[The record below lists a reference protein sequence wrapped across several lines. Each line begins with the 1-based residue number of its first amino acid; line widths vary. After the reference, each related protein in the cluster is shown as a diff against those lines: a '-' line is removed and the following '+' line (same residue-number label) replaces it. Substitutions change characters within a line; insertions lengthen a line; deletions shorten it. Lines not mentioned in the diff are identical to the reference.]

1 MEADQNQEVPEA
13 VAQTHVAET
22 ELPAPEQLK
31 SEEVNETP
39 SVQDPPEPEKPAVE
53 DSKPE
58 IESTEE
64 TPEVEPAKDNAS
76 PETAIEPEKLPEK
89 EEVAEVVQEKAVE
102 VEKSAEEP
110 AEAEKTPEIK
120 AVEKHITE
128 PVEPEKKAETEQ
140 KANPED
146 GKAEPAALEPPAAN
160 EAAPTE
166 PGNEAEKA
174 EAKPTEAE
182 QEKPSEAQAV
192 QAEPPKEAEA
202 QPKEPALPLFYGWF
216 LSSEVEEKIKCS
228 TMEFLKTLDTLEAF
242 KKHISEFTGDAD
254 KEVDL
259 EQYFLTKAPLHCT
272 TEFCD
277 YGKAEGAKEYAEQQ
291 VVKDSCGTATELSVV
306 GLIVTPRTFGAR
318 VSLTPEQLSLWP
330 TGADKVGIPPADLPG
345 VEALPVG
352 SRAHVTLGCA
362 AGVEAVQT
370 GIDLLEIL
378 ILQQGEEKAV
388 TVEELELGTLSY
400 MGQGRWYLALREP
413 VTCDATFLSFS
424 EEQRPT
430 EPAKKEGG
438 EKKKKPKCSIL

>member
-22 ELPAPEQLK
+22 ELPTPEQLK
-31 SEEVNETP
+31 SEEVNET
-39 SVQDPPEPEKPAVE
+39 PEKPAVE

-58 IESTEE
+58 IESTEQ

-76 PETAIEPEKLPEK
+76 PETATEPEKLPEK
-89 EEVAEVVQEKAVE
+89 EEVAEVVPEKAVE

-110 AEAEKTPEIK
+110 AEVEKTPEIE
-120 AVEKHITE
+120 A
-128 PVEPEKKAETEQ
+128 VEPEKKAETEQ
-140 KANPED
+140 KANPEED
-146 GKAEPAALEPPAAN
+146 GKAEPAASEPPAAN

-166 PGNEAEKA
+166 LVNEAEKA

-192 QAEPPKEAEA
+192 QAEPPKEVEA

-216 LSSEVEEKIKCS
+216 LISEVEEKIKCS

-259 EQYFLTKAPLHCT
+259 EQYFQTKTPLHCT

-291 VVKDSCGTATELSVV
+291 VVKDSCGTGTELSVV
-306 GLIVTPRTFGAR
+306 GLIVTPRTFGAH
-318 VSLTPEQLSLWP
+318 VSLTPEQLLLWP

-413 VTCDATFLSFS
+413 VTCDAIFSSFS

-438 EKKKKPKCSIL
+438 EKKKKLKCSIL